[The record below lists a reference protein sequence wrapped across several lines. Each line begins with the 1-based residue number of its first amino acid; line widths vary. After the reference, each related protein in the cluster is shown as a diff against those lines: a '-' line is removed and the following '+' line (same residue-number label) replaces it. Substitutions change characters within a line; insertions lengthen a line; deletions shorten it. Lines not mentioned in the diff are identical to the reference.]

1 MNKRYTSGPKLKE
14 LLIACNDQLSNG
26 KIKIMLTIR
35 EFGKKASRDA
45 YVLFRKCI
53 VHTWLRKWNE

>member
-35 EFGKKASRDA
+35 EFGKKSKQRC
-45 YVLFRKCI
+45 VCI
-53 VHTWLRKWNE
+53 ISEMYRTYMAAEME